1 MLYKRFRVRSQVWMF
16 GLTPGSVAPLL
27 AEYGWQVLEDVSGPE
42 YQRRYLIPAGRTLS
56 TTELERT
63 VLAEKI

>member
-1 MLYKRFRVRSQVWMF
+1 MDVRPDARY
-16 GLTPGSVAPLL
+16 GGPLL